1 VSKRERRERLPP
13 FVPLLKSTLASP
25 AWRAMSHG
33 ARSLYVA
40 LKAFYNQNSHNNGK
54 VFLSTRDAAETIGS
68 GTEEIVRRY
77 RELQHYK
84 FIVQVTGGCLGA
96 SGEGFA
102 PHWRLTELGYMRES
116 PTQDF
121 LRWDGVKF
129 KGRRRTGRNSNQNPV
144 PERRHRVIRNGG
156 TPPIRKGGTPNS
168 QSVPER
174 RYIVSSPSDT
184 ERRHILSLPLVR
196 PTASVSWPPSITQEV
211 LNIVEEQLHDLD
223 PTRVRARK
231 RAELARLQCAQ
242 PLKLRRAG
250 QSGIGKVAQP

>member
-1 VSKRERRERLPP
+1 MSKRERRERLPP

-102 PHWRLTELGYMRES
+102 PHWRLTELGYMRRVANAGFFAVGWRQVQRTKTNRPKLKSES
-116 PTQDF
+116 
-121 LRWDGVKF
+121 
-129 KGRRRTGRNSNQNPV
+129 RTGKAAQGDT
-144 PERRHRVIRNGG
+144 ERRHA
-156 TPPIRKGGTPNS
+156 P
-168 QSVPER
+168 
-174 RYIVSSPSDT
+174 DT